1 MNGMNSLGNKLS
13 GALTSNAALA
23 GVGTAQIALGAYN
36 SVTSAQNA
44 FLQNVTY
51 PAQGLADIT
60 GGKVSDPSYGKLKA
74 KSLEYM
80 FNTKYSPTDYLA
92 AQYAARQLGLTGQAD
107 ANAYQGYDQ
116 QLQTQYG
123 LTHGETQQ
131 VISTGLAYGMNIK
144 PYING
149 LERAR
154 TQANAIG
161 NTNLSYTMR
170 NYQLGN
176 ATAASLGYGSSAQVA
191 FGSAAAKFG
200 AGNQIAQAAGMT
212 GQELMGTTL
221 GTALFAQQAGVSFMD
236 SFSAAENM
244 GASKAL
250 QLQNNSMLG
259 LLQKLGIPVNSINK
273 PSDLNPYAIKL
284 GIILP
289 QLGITDVSTP
299 QQAVVWAFTVISRAK
314 GISAGTSSNLIN
326 QWSGASLAG
335 GSNGSPTGSS
345 GMIGKTY
352 SSYSDY
358 LNANPNIRNSS
369 ALGSALN
376 ANGISST
383 SGTSATTS
391 NGVTVTVS
399 LAAGVQNL
407 LNASVTGANS
417 ANTSSGARITQ
428 NAATN

>member
-1 MNGMNSLGNKLS
+1 
-13 GALTSNAALA
+13 
-23 GVGTAQIALGAYN
+23 
-36 SVTSAQNA
+36 
-44 FLQNVTY
+44 
-51 PAQGLADIT
+51 
-60 GGKVSDPSYGKLKA
+60 
-74 KSLEYM
+74 
-80 FNTKYSPTDYLA
+80 
-92 AQYAARQLGLTGQAD
+92 
-107 ANAYQGYDQ
+107 
-116 QLQTQYG
+116 
-123 LTHGETQQ
+123 
-131 VISTGLAYGMNIK
+131 
-144 PYING
+144 
-149 LERAR
+149 
-154 TQANAIG
+154 
-161 NTNLSYTMR
+161 MR

-200 AGNQIAQAAGMT
+200 ANDQIAQAAGMT

-236 SFSAAENM
+236 SFSAAQNM

-250 QLQNNSMLG
+250 KLQDNAMLG

-299 QQAVVWAFTVISRAK
+299 QQAVVWAFTVIARAK
-314 GISAGTSSNLIN
+314 GIGAVTSSNLIN
-326 QWSGASLAG
+326 QWSGASLASG
-335 GSNGSPTGSS
+335 PTGSPTGSPTGNNGLANLS
-345 GMIGKTY
+345 MLSVGSTGGVGGSKY
-352 SSYSDY
+352 SYYGTD
-358 LNANPNIRNSS
+358 PI
-369 ALGSALN
+369 GSALN
-376 ANGISST
+376 GGGFSST
-383 SGTSATTS
+383 SGTSATTA